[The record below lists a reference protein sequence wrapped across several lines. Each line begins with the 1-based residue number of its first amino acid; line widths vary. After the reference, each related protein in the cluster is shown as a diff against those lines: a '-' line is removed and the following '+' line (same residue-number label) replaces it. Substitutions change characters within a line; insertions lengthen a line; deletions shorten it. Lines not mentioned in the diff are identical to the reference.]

1 MNRGSIVSHTF
12 CGSLLLLVLG
22 NSVFAQIVSLSPKR
36 LAFGPQ
42 VAGTSSLGKKVILT
56 NTDTANPLSIVS
68 ITPSGNFTETNSCG
82 SSVAPLAACTIT
94 VGFAPTSA
102 TALNGAVTITDGAPG
117 SPHIIGLTGT
127 GTSQVS
133 PSPVSLAFGAVAIGS
148 NITKSVKVT
157 NNTTGTV
164 SGLAFASSGDY
175 SPSPGSPNPC
185 GSSLASKASCNESV
199 TFAPT
204 AVGAL
209 NGAVLISDSAANSPQ
224 VVTLTGTGSGTNTA
238 PITLSPASLS
248 FGRVLV
254 GSTSAALS
262 LTLTNTGANSLA
274 ITIAASGD
282 YSETP
287 SGTMPCG
294 ANLAG
299 GANCTVSVTFSPAAA
314 SGINGSVNVSY
325 AGTNSPQLATL
336 SGTGIA
342 QVTTS
347 LSSLTFAGQPVTT
360 ISTAKTV
367 KLTNNT
373 VATVAITSITAS
385 GNYSVLTGKTGDCGS
400 SLAAGSSCNVRVA
413 FVPTHSGSL
422 LGSVTIVDAATDSP
436 QLVALSGVGLSL
448 PRFAYTSGNEI
459 PLFTVDTTTGQLTSN
474 GLANS
479 SGVYDFA
486 LDPTDR
492 FFYGTFPGLPGYSAF
507 TVDASTGLL
516 TLVDS
521 VIVSGSSLFGIA
533 VDPSG
538 RFVYMADQGNANL
551 YAFTIDLTSGAL
563 VQITGSPYA
572 LDARSQGV
580 TVDPSGKF
588 VYVAN
593 TASTTLSAFSINSST
608 GALTPVVGSPYSIGN
623 GSDWVAVDPAG
634 KFVYV
639 SNFSDST
646 ISEFTINP
654 ITGTLSPIK
663 GSPVATGTS
672 PLNVTID
679 PSGRFLYVSNLADS
693 TISGYSIN
701 PATGA
706 LTVMRTSPFATL
718 GFPHGIT
725 TDPSG
730 KFLYN
735 VGFSSNDVYVFG
747 IDPSTGALTLT
758 QTLNANN
765 GTQPLVL
772 ITGTAP

>member
-1 MNRGSIVSHTF
+1 MNRGSIVSHIF

-42 VAGTSSLGKKVILT
+42 VVGTTSPGKKVILT
-56 NTDTANPLSIVS
+56 NTDTANSLAIVS
-68 ITPSGNFTETNSCG
+68 ITPSGNFTETNTCG

-94 VGFAPTSA
+94 LGFAPTSA
-102 TALNGAVTITDGAPG
+102 TALNGAVTITDSAPG

-127 GTSQVS
+127 GTGQVS

-157 NNTTGTV
+157 NNTPGAV
-164 SGLAFASSGDY
+164 SGLAFATSGDY
-175 SPSPGSPNPC
+175 STSPGSPNPC
-185 GSSLASKASCNESV
+185 GSSLAGKASCNESV

-224 VVTLTGTGSGTNTA
+224 VVTLTGTGSGTNSA

-254 GSTSAALS
+254 GSTSAVQT
-262 LTLTNTGANSLA
+262 LTLTNTSISSLA

-287 SGTMPCG
+287 SGTRPCG

-299 GANCTVSVTFSPAAA
+299 GASCTVSVTFSPAAA
-314 SGINGSVNVSY
+314 SAINGSINVSY
-325 AGTNSPQLATL
+325 TGTNSPQLATL

-342 QVTTS
+342 QVTAS
-347 LSSLTFAGQPVTT
+347 LSSLAFAGQQVTT
-360 ISTAKTV
+360 TSAAKTV

-400 SLAAGSSCNVRVA
+400 SLAAGSSCNVRAVLT
-413 FVPTHSGSL
+413 PTHSGSL
-422 LGSVTIVDAATDSP
+422 LGSVTIVDAASNSP
-436 QLVALSGVGLSL
+436 QVVGLSGIGLSL
-448 PRFAYTSGNEI
+448 PKFAYESGSQAA
-459 PLFTVDTTTGQLTSN
+459 LFTVDTNTGQLTSD
-474 GLANS
+474 GFAS
-479 SGVYDFA
+479 SSELDIFA

-492 FFYGTFPGLPGYSAF
+492 FLYTAVPTGYSAF
-507 TVDASTGLL
+507 TVNGINGSL
-516 TLVDS
+516 TLVNS
-521 VIVSGSSLFGIA
+521 VALNATLFGVA

-538 RFVYMADQGNANL
+538 RFVYMADEFTPSL
-551 YAFTIDLTSGAL
+551 YAFAIDFTSGAL
-563 VQITGSPYA
+563 VSVSGSPYTLA
-572 LDARSQGV
+572 GKSQGV
-580 TVDPSGKF
+580 TVDPSGRF

-593 TASTTLSAFSINSST
+593 VTSNTVSAFAINSTT
-608 GALTPVVGSPYSIGN
+608 GALTPVSGSPFAAGN
-623 GSDWVAVDPAG
+623 AADWPAVDPSG
-634 KFVYV
+634 KFLYV
-639 SNFSDST
+639 SNFNDNT
-646 ISEFTINP
+646 ISEFTVNQT
-654 ITGTLSPIK
+654 TGALSPIK

-679 PSGRFLYVSNLADS
+679 PSGRFLYVSGLFNSA
-693 TISGYSIN
+693 IWGYSIN
-701 PATGA
+701 ATTGA
-706 LTVMRTSPFATL
+706 LTEMTTSPFSTL
-718 GFPHGIT
+718 SEPHGIT

-735 VGFSSNDVYVFG
+735 VGLGQNDVNVFG
-747 IDPSTGALTLT
+747 IDPSSGSLALTQSL
-758 QTLNANN
+758 ASD
-765 GTQPLVL
+765 GGEVFVL
-772 ITGTAP
+772 ITGTVP